1 VNSALGVRASRAFL
15 GIVSIRSPALQLDD
29 GIDDAPVFVVA
40 SDRVRAIFLAMYPI
54 RILVLVDTFV
64 QWTRCPACGLM
75 KVPPMEADV
84 SVATAALH
92 LGRTR
97 YRDGSLQ

>member
-1 VNSALGVRASRAFL
+1 VNSALGVRTSHAFL
-15 GIVSIRSPALQLDD
+15 GILSSGSPALQLDD
-29 GIDDAPVFVVA
+29 GIDDAPVFVGA
-40 SDRVRAIFLAMYPI
+40 WDRARAIFLAMYPI